1 LKKLI
6 KKQIFPEEKNNH
18 MNILSYYLNNF
29 DRIIS
34 ALEVHVFIFLVSL
47 TFSVVIGIAIS
58 IFVTQEGRKKI
69 GRIVLSVMGAAQ
81 SVPSLAI
88 IALIFIFVGIGV
100 KPAIIALII
109 YSLVPIIFN
118 TTSGILSVRQNIIE
132 AGRGMG
138 LTQNQLLWK
147 VKIPIALPVIMGGIR
162 SSATII
168 IGSATVAAVIGGGG
182 LGDFIF
188 IGLRMHKPEM
198 LISGAITV
206 SLLAIIVDYI
216 IAKIEKKVVSKGLQI
231 KKT

>member
-1 LKKLI
+1 
-6 KKQIFPEEKNNH
+6 

-34 ALEVHVFIFLVSL
+34 ALEVHILIFSVSL
-47 TFSVVIGIAIS
+47 TFSIIIGISIS

-69 GRIVLSVMGAAQ
+69 GRIILSVMGAAQ

>member
-1 LKKLI
+1 
-6 KKQIFPEEKNNH
+6 

-29 DRIIS
+29 GRIMS
-34 ALEVHVFIFLVSL
+34 ALEVHIFIFLVSL
-47 TFSVVIGIAIS
+47 VFSIVIGMTIS

-69 GRIVLSVMGAAQ
+69 GRIIISIMGAAQ
-81 SVPSLAI
+81 SVPSLVI

-100 KPAIIALII
+100 KPAIIALVV
-109 YSLVPIIFN
+109 YGLVPIIFN
-118 TTSGILSVRQNIIE
+118 TTSGILSVRPNIIE
-132 AGRGMG
+132 AGKGMG

-147 VKIPIALPVIMGGIR
+147 VKIPIALPVIIGGIR

-188 IGLRMHKPEM
+188 IGLRMQKPEM

-231 KKT
+231 KKS

>member
-1 LKKLI
+1 
-6 KKQIFPEEKNNH
+6 

-34 ALEVHVFIFLVSL
+34 ALEVHILIFSVSL
-47 TFSVVIGIAIS
+47 TFSIIIGISIS

-69 GRIVLSVMGAAQ
+69 GRIILSVMGAAQ

-88 IALIFIFVGIGV
+88 IAIIFIFVGIGV

-198 LISGAITV
+198 LISGAVTV

>member
-1 LKKLI
+1 
-6 KKQIFPEEKNNH
+6 

-34 ALEVHVFIFLVSL
+34 ALEVHILIFSVSL
-47 TFSVVIGIAIS
+47 TFSIIIGISIS

-69 GRIVLSVMGAAQ
+69 GRIILSVMGAAQ

-182 LGDFIF
+182 LGNFIF

>member
-1 LKKLI
+1 
-6 KKQIFPEEKNNH
+6 
-18 MNILSYYLNNF
+18 M
-29 DRIIS
+29 S
-34 ALEVHVFIFLVSL
+34 ALEVHVFIFLVALS
-47 TFSVVIGIAIS
+47 FSIIIGMAIS
-58 IFVTQEGRKKI
+58 IFVTQEGKKKI
-69 GRIVLSVMGAAQ
+69 GRVILSVMGAAQ
-81 SVPSLAI
+81 SVPSLVI
-88 IALIFIFVGIGV
+88 IALIFIFVGIGI
-100 KPAIIALII
+100 KPAIIALVV
-109 YSLVPIIFN
+109 YGLVPIIFN

-132 AGRGMG
+132 AGKGMG

-168 IGSATVAAVIGGGG
+168 IGSTTVAAVIGGGG

-188 IGLRMHKPEM
+188 IGLKLQKPEM

-216 IAKIEKKVVSKGLQI
+216 MAMIERKVVPRGLQI

>member
-18 MNILSYYLNNF
+18 MNILSFYLNNF
-29 DRIIS
+29 GRIMS
-34 ALEVHVFIFLVSL
+34 ALEVHIFIFLVAL
-47 TFSVVIGIAIS
+47 TFSTVIGMAIS
-58 IFVTQEGRKKI
+58 IFVTREGREKI
-69 GRIVLSVMGAAQ
+69 GRIILSVMGAAQ
-81 SVPSLAI
+81 SVPSLVI

-100 KPAIIALII
+100 KPAIIALVI
-109 YSLVPIIFN
+109 YGLVPIVFN
-118 TTSGILSVRQNIIE
+118 ATSGILSVRPNIIE
-132 AGRGMG
+132 AGKGMG
-138 LTQNQLLWK
+138 LTQNQLLWR

-162 SSATII
+162 SSSTII

-188 IGLRMHKPEM
+188 IGLKLQKPEM
-198 LISGAITV
+198 LITGAITV

-216 IAKIEKKVVSKGLQI
+216 MAKIEKKVVSKGLQI

>member
-1 LKKLI
+1 
-6 KKQIFPEEKNNH
+6 
-18 MNILSYYLNNF
+18 MNIVSYYFNNF
-29 DRIIS
+29 WKIMS
-34 ALEVHVFIFLVSL
+34 ALEIHIFIFLVALS
-47 TFSVVIGIAIS
+47 FSIIIGMAIS
-58 IFVTQEGRKKI
+58 IFVTQEGKKKI
-69 GRIVLSVMGAAQ
+69 GRVILSVMGAAQ
-81 SVPSLAI
+81 SVPSLVI
-88 IALIFIFVGIGV
+88 IALIFIFVGIGI
-100 KPAIIALII
+100 KPAIIALVI
-109 YSLVPIIFN
+109 YGLVPIIFN

-132 AGRGMG
+132 AGKGMG

-168 IGSATVAAVIGGGG
+168 IGSTTVAAVIGGGG

-188 IGLRMHKPEM
+188 IGLKLQKPEM

-216 IAKIEKKVVSKGLQI
+216 MAMIERKVVPRGLQI

>member
-1 LKKLI
+1 
-6 KKQIFPEEKNNH
+6 

-34 ALEVHVFIFLVSL
+34 ALEVHILIFSVSL
-47 TFSVVIGIAIS
+47 TFSIIIGISIS

-88 IALIFIFVGIGV
+88 IALIFIFIGIGV

-198 LISGAITV
+198 LISGAVTV

>member
-1 LKKLI
+1 
-6 KKQIFPEEKNNH
+6 
-18 MNILSYYLNNF
+18 MNILSYYFNNLN
-29 DRIIS
+29 RIIS
-34 ALEVHVFIFLVSL
+34 ALEVHIFIFLVAL
-47 TFSVVIGIAIS
+47 TFSIIIGIAIS

-69 GRIVLSVMGAAQ
+69 GRAILSVMGAAQ
-81 SVPSLAI
+81 SVPSLVI
-88 IALIFIFVGIGV
+88 IALIFIFVGIGI
-100 KPAIIALII
+100 KPAIIALAI
-109 YSLVPIIFN
+109 YGLVPIIFN
-118 TTSGILSVRQNIIE
+118 TTSGILSIRQNIIE
-132 AGRGMG
+132 VGKGMG

-147 VKIPIALPVIMGGIR
+147 VKIPIALPVIIGGIR

-206 SLLAIIVDYI
+206 SMLAIIVDYI
-216 IAKIEKKVVSKGLQI
+216 IAKIERKVVSKGLQI

>member
-6 KKQIFPEEKNNH
+6 KKQIFPEEKNNY

-34 ALEVHVFIFLVSL
+34 ALEVHILIFSVSL
-47 TFSVVIGIAIS
+47 TFSIIIGISIS

-69 GRIVLSVMGAAQ
+69 GRIILSVMGAAQ

-88 IALIFIFVGIGV
+88 IAIIFIFVGIGV

-138 LTQNQLLWK
+138 LTQNQLLWR

-198 LISGAITV
+198 LISGAVTV

>member
-1 LKKLI
+1 
-6 KKQIFPEEKNNH
+6 
-18 MNILSYYLNNF
+18 MNILSYYINNF
-29 DRIIS
+29 AKIIS
-34 ALEVHVFIFLVSL
+34 ALQVHVLIFLISL
-47 TFSVVIGIAIS
+47 TFSIIIGMSIS

-69 GRIVLSVMGAAQ
+69 GKIILSIMGAAQ
-81 SVPSLAI
+81 SVPSLVI
-88 IALIFIFVGIGV
+88 IALIFIFVGIGI
-100 KPAIIALII
+100 KPAIIALVI
-109 YSLVPIIFN
+109 YGLVPIIFN

-188 IGLRMHKPEM
+188 IGLKLQKPEM

-216 IAKIEKKVVSKGLQI
+216 MAKIEKKSSL
-231 KKT
+231 

>member
-1 LKKLI
+1 
-6 KKQIFPEEKNNH
+6 

-34 ALEVHVFIFLVSL
+34 ALEVHILIYSVSL
-47 TFSVVIGIAIS
+47 TFSIIIGISIS

-69 GRIVLSVMGAAQ
+69 GRIILSVMGAAQ

-100 KPAIIALII
+100 KPAIIALSI

-198 LISGAITV
+198 LISGAVTV

>member
-1 LKKLI
+1 
-6 KKQIFPEEKNNH
+6 

-34 ALEVHVFIFLVSL
+34 ALEVHILIFSVSL
-47 TFSVVIGIAIS
+47 IFSIIIGISIS

-138 LTQNQLLWK
+138 LTQNQLLWR

-216 IAKIEKKVVSKGLQI
+216 MAKIEKKVVSKGLQI

>member
-1 LKKLI
+1 
-6 KKQIFPEEKNNH
+6 
-18 MNILSYYLNNF
+18 MNIISYYLNNF

-34 ALEVHVFIFLVSL
+34 ALQVHILIFCISL
-47 TFSVVIGIAIS
+47 TFSVVIGVTIS

-69 GRIVLSVMGAAQ
+69 GRIILSIMGTAQ
-81 SVPSLAI
+81 SVPSLVI
-88 IALIFIFVGIGV
+88 IALIFIFVGIGI
-100 KPAIIALII
+100 KPAIIALVI
-109 YSLVPIIFN
+109 YGLVPIIFN

-132 AGRGMG
+132 AARGMG

-182 LGDFIF
+182 LGDLIF
-188 IGLRMHKPEM
+188 IGLKLQKPEM

-216 IAKIEKKVVSKGLQI
+216 MAKIEIKIVSKGLQI
-231 KKT
+231 KKN

>member
-1 LKKLI
+1 
-6 KKQIFPEEKNNH
+6 

-34 ALEVHVFIFLVSL
+34 ALEVHILIFSVSL
-47 TFSVVIGIAIS
+47 TFSIIIGISIS

-69 GRIVLSVMGAAQ
+69 GRIILSVMGAAQ

-198 LISGAITV
+198 LISGAVTV

>member
-6 KKQIFPEEKNNH
+6 KKQIFPEEKNNY

-34 ALEVHVFIFLVSL
+34 ALEVHILIFSVSL
-47 TFSVVIGIAIS
+47 TFSIIIGISIS

-69 GRIVLSVMGAAQ
+69 GRIILSVMGAAQ

-198 LISGAITV
+198 LISGAVTV

>member
-1 LKKLI
+1 
-6 KKQIFPEEKNNH
+6 

-34 ALEVHVFIFLVSL
+34 ALEVHILIFSVSL
-47 TFSVVIGIAIS
+47 TFSIIIGISIS

-69 GRIVLSVMGAAQ
+69 GRIILSVMGAAQ

-88 IALIFIFVGIGV
+88 IALIFIFIGIGV

-198 LISGAITV
+198 LISGAVTV

>member
-1 LKKLI
+1 
-6 KKQIFPEEKNNH
+6 

-34 ALEVHVFIFLVSL
+34 ALEVHILIFSVSL
-47 TFSVVIGIAIS
+47 IFSIIIGISIS

-118 TTSGILSVRQNIIE
+118 TTSGILSVRPNIIE

-138 LTQNQLLWK
+138 LTQNQLLWR

-216 IAKIEKKVVSKGLQI
+216 MAKIEKKVVSKGLQI

>member
-1 LKKLI
+1 
-6 KKQIFPEEKNNH
+6 
-18 MNILSYYLNNF
+18 M
-29 DRIIS
+29 S
-34 ALEVHVFIFLVSL
+34 ALEVHVFIFLVALS
-47 TFSVVIGIAIS
+47 FSIIIGMAIS
-58 IFVTQEGRKKI
+58 IFTTQEGKKKI
-69 GRIVLSVMGAAQ
+69 GRVILSVMGAAQ
-81 SVPSLAI
+81 SVPSLVI
-88 IALIFIFVGIGV
+88 IALIFIFVGIGI
-100 KPAIIALII
+100 KPAIIALVI
-109 YSLVPIIFN
+109 YGLVPIIFN

-132 AGRGMG
+132 AGKGMG

-188 IGLRMHKPEM
+188 IGLKLQKPEM

-216 IAKIEKKVVSKGLQI
+216 MAMVERKVVPRGLQI

>member
-1 LKKLI
+1 
-6 KKQIFPEEKNNH
+6 
-18 MNILSYYLNNF
+18 M
-29 DRIIS
+29 S
-34 ALEVHVFIFLVSL
+34 ALEVHVFIFLVALS
-47 TFSVVIGIAIS
+47 FSIIIGMAIS
-58 IFVTQEGRKKI
+58 IFVTQEGKKKI
-69 GRIVLSVMGAAQ
+69 GRVILSVMGAAQ
-81 SVPSLAI
+81 SVPSLVI
-88 IALIFIFVGIGV
+88 IALIFIFVGIGI
-100 KPAIIALII
+100 KPAIIALVI
-109 YSLVPIIFN
+109 YGLVPIIFN

-132 AGRGMG
+132 AGKGMG

-168 IGSATVAAVIGGGG
+168 IGSTTVAAVIGGGG

-188 IGLRMHKPEM
+188 IGLKLQKPEM

-216 IAKIEKKVVSKGLQI
+216 MAMIERKVVPRGLQI

>member
-1 LKKLI
+1 
-6 KKQIFPEEKNNH
+6 
-18 MNILSYYLNNF
+18 MNIISFYINNI
-29 DRIIS
+29 DRIFA
-34 ALEVHVFIFLVSL
+34 ALKVHILIFCISL
-47 TFSVVIGIAIS
+47 TFSVIIGMAIS

-69 GRIVLSVMGAAQ
+69 GKVILSVMGAAQ
-81 SVPSLAI
+81 SVPSLVI
-88 IALIFIFVGIGV
+88 IALIFIFVGIGI
-100 KPAIIALII
+100 KPAIIALVI
-109 YSLVPIIFN
+109 YGLVPIIFN

-188 IGLRMHKPEM
+188 IGLRMQKPEM

-216 IAKIEKKVVSKGLQI
+216 MAKIEKKIVSRGLQI
-231 KKT
+231 KKN